1 MKLSSTRIFCVSQA
15 APRDSTC
22 GAVSATVLPSGITR
36 AHSAHDQLRPVL
48 LIRLPVAPKV
58 AVKSPAGSMDMPP
71 SVPSPATNMPVPA
84 AGAYVRAQV
93 FVQSWY
99 GLSNASAPSRTST
112 GTASASCGIE
122 NAPAPVFTIF
132 DVADSARGTAPSQL
146 HVGTS
151 TVIPFAPTTKF
162 VTPDPAPPNHSVT
175 APAVYGM
182 SVASSKR
189 TRLERTPL
197 PR

>member
-1 MKLSSTRIFCVSQA
+1 ML
-15 APRDSTC
+15 
-22 GAVSATVLPSGITR
+22 
-36 AHSAHDQLRPVL
+36 
-48 LIRLPVAPKV
+48 
-58 AVKSPAGSMDMPP
+58 
-71 SVPSPATNMPVPA
+71 
-84 AGAYVRAQV
+84 Y
-93 FVQSWY
+93 
-99 GLSNASAPSRTST
+99 
-112 GTASASCGIE
+112 GIE
-122 NAPAPVFTIF
+122 NTPLPFFTILEE
-132 DVADSARGTAPSQL
+132 AASARGTAPSQL

-182 SVASSKR
+182 SVPPSNR